1 MFSLLIF
8 IIVIGII
15 IFVHELGHFIAAKS
29 AGMRVDE
36 FGFGFP
42 PRIFGVNHRDTI
54 YSLNWIPL
62 GGFVK
67 IKGENGEE
75 AWESD
80 SFAAKSMPRR
90 ILVILAGVTMNVIL
104 AFVLFTGGYIAGVP
118 QAIDV
123 LPEGAIISA
132 ATVQVGEVLAGS
144 PASRGDLRSNDVIEK
159 FNGQKVASAEAL
171 RSAIRASTGDVKIEV
186 KRGKAEVDLT
196 ITPEVLKE
204 TGVRGL
210 GVELIDVGTVRFPW
224 YLAPVRG
231 AEATAYLLW
240 SIILSFY
247 GLLAGLFAG
256 QGLSPDVSGP
266 IGIAVVTGQAVQIGF
281 AYLVEFVAL
290 LSLNLAVINA
300 VPFPAL
306 DGGRFL
312 FLVIEAVRRRPVSRR
327 VEGIVHQIGF
337 ALLMLLVVAVT
348 YRDLVR
354 YGSTITGFLKGIF

>member
-1 MFSLLIF
+1 MFSILIF
-8 IIVIGII
+8 VIVLGII
-15 IFVHELGHFIAAKS
+15 IFVHELGHFLAAKW

-42 PRIFGVNHRDTI
+42 PRIFGVKRGGTL

-75 AWESD
+75 AWETD
-80 SFAAKSMPRR
+80 SFASRSMPRR
-90 ILVILAGVTMNVIL
+90 ILVILAGVGMNIIL
-104 AFVLFTGGYIAGVP
+104 AFVLFTGGYLIGVP
-118 QAIDV
+118 QATDVPIAGAIVSAPTIQVGDV
-123 LPEGAIISA
+123 L
-132 ATVQVGEVLAGS
+132 VGS
-144 PASRGDLRSNDVIEK
+144 PASRGDLRTNDVIEA
-159 FNGQKVASAEAL
+159 FNGQASTNSEAL
-171 RSAIRASTGDVKIEV
+171 RSAIKASSGDVKIKV
-186 KRGKAEVDLT
+186 KRGKTEVELT
-196 ITPEVLKE
+196 VAPAVLKE

-231 AEATAYLLW
+231 AQTTAYMLW
-240 SIILSFY
+240 SIILSFG
-247 GLLAGLFAG
+247 GLIAGLFAG
-256 QGLSPDVSGP
+256 HGLSSDVSGP
-266 IGIAVVTGQAVQIGF
+266 IGIAVITGQAVQIGF

-290 LSLNLAVINA
+290 LSLNLAVVNA

-312 FLVIEAVRRRPVSRR
+312 FLIIEAVRRRPVSQK

-337 ALLMLLVVAVT
+337 AVLMLLVVAVT

-354 YGSTITGFLKGIF
+354 YGGAIVGFFKGFI